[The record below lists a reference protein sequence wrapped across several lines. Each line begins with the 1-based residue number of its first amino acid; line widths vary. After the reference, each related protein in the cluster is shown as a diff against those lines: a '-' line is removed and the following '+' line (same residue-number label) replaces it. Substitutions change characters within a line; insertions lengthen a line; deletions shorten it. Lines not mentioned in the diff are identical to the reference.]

1 MTTQLVTTIF
11 VVCCVKRVVYLME
24 ESMVW
29 DFVNGSTIQSIGFAG
44 IFLYFLRPCS
54 VFFLSNILNTKQINI
69 KTNT

>member
-1 MTTQLVTTIF
+1 
-11 VVCCVKRVVYLME
+11 
-24 ESMVW
+24 MVW